1 MTMDPSSST
10 PLDSSSSSAELPSS
24 TSNKNGKNREVN
36 PGMII
41 GPDGKPCKVC
51 SGFQAWTKQAKR
63 EVNKQDDGK
72 RVSEVVAEGG
82 DDRTGRTIVEERAD
96 CPADSSRLGR
106 HTWTLLHTIGAY
118 YPVERP
124 SKTQQDS
131 VRQLITSLATI
142 YPCQPCAS
150 HLQDYL
156 SRFPPQIDNRSKL
169 ERWLC
174 EAHNDVN
181 QRLGKELFDCSQV
194 SKRWRDGWDDGH
206 CD

>member
-1 MTMDPSSST
+1 MDPSTSST
-10 PLDSSSSSAELPSS
+10 FVASSSSETSPPLP
-24 TSNKNGKNREVN
+24 NKNAKKRN
-36 PGMII
+36 PAGVL

-51 SGFQAWTKQAKR
+51 SGFQAWTKQAKQD
-63 EVNKQDDGK
+63 VKQDEMKGHSK
-72 RVSEVVAEGG
+72 EARIEEG
-82 DDRTGRTIVEERAD
+82 TTERTIVEERAD
-96 CPADSSRLGR
+96 CPADSNRLGR
-106 HTWTLLHTIGAY
+106 HTWTLLHTIGSY

-124 SKTQQDS
+124 STAQKDS
-131 VRQLITSLATI
+131 VRQLINSLATI

-156 SRFPPQIDNRSKL
+156 HRFPPKTDNRSQL

-174 EAHNDVN
+174 DAHNEVN
-181 QRLGKELFDCSQV
+181 KRLGKELFDCSLV